1 MDKLHS
7 VVSFPFEK
15 RLDKIKKIFK
25 GLCIAFDLTSDID
38 LLSTEILN
46 LYEPNKGYSN
56 WLSFLENM
64 KEENIF
70 SEIIPSII
78 FNWDDANFENNLKLQ
93 IQTLSQHYSK
103 LIYRTPLQTKDY
115 YEELPLILKFLP
127 SNTELY
133 VLIDGGY
140 LQEAIVDSAIT
151 KLKAR
156 ISTIN
161 TLAKKYNATI
171 HIIISSTSFPN
182 NVTEYGDKGTDNIA
196 LVEKKNIYIYKR
208 RIS

>member
-1 MDKLHS
+1 
-7 VVSFPFEK
+7 
-15 RLDKIKKIFK
+15 
-25 GLCIAFDLTSDID
+25 
-38 LLSTEILN
+38 
-46 LYEPNKGYSN
+46 
-56 WLSFLENM
+56 M
-64 KEENIF
+64 KDENIF

-140 LQEAIVDSAIT
+140 LQEAIVDGAIT
-151 KLKAR
+151 VLKAR

-161 TLAKKYNATI
+161 TLAKEYNATI

-182 NVTEYGDKGTDNIA
+182 NVTEYGDKGTDSIV
-196 LVEKKNIYIYKR
+196 LVEKKYIHL
-208 RIS
+208 